1 MDKISQLAVTNGNTM
16 IPIQT
21 LTANREH
28 GILVTYIPP
37 LKLFRGLQAKPL
49 FDILQGRTTENY
61 QYSWIHS
68 AATVAHKLGFR
79 TLHHLLLSN
88 KLANTLRYSTK
99 SRYQPEVRQAIIAI
113 QAIGLKPVN
122 PISNYEEAISQLFFH
137 NPNIQSTAHNRPF
150 KHEDYPHLSK
160 QLYYIGQLLSDTNI
174 YSVAPPHPRP
184 QQPYLTRR
192 QMEIKFRCTLTPLQ
206 YRDIINSI
214 PPDLTRLMI
223 RGNLPLIQD
232 GIYRHREYGQVT
244 YYQVIDPLTNII
256 TPMDITPCGLEP
268 NHDRRGIMGIHPYPQ
283 RHQLKLTSH
292 THCGCDEQCRSIQH
306 PAELT
311 PYDNTFNY
319 YDNIR
324 GLGLHYPPLPHC
336 YNFKT
341 ITNHYRHK
349 DSSIPPVLIAKQTH
363 IADQEIAT
371 DPKLW
376 LHIMQTIHDSF
387 IDSKNMDMILKL
399 LHDALYMGHIA
410 RQYQINI
417 KHMDKYWPHL
427 VIPEHCYH
435 CPQQRSTY
443 QHEFF
448 ECGIMPLM
456 WQAING
462 ILHDANLN
470 LTLTSIAALPEFLYN
485 AHNPEFNLRTIV
497 NTNVVILTLK
507 SVWDAYQGKQ
517 DMTPEQY
524 RADIVRRVSMYL
536 TNEIKLLPCHR
547 DNAYKHGCI
556 VLRGLR
562 RRHFDQRQKMLLRN
576 PALRTTTL
584 SEMDITAYENIWL
597 PTGMITIADDRKSMS
612 IMVSPRLP
620 A

>member
-1 MDKISQLAVTNGNTM
+1 
-16 IPIQT
+16 
-21 LTANREH
+21 
-28 GILVTYIPP
+28 
-37 LKLFRGLQAKPL
+37 
-49 FDILQGRTTENY
+49 
-61 QYSWIHS
+61 
-68 AATVAHKLGFR
+68 
-79 TLHHLLLSN
+79 
-88 KLANTLRYSTK
+88 
-99 SRYQPEVRQAIIAI
+99 
-113 QAIGLKPVN
+113 
-122 PISNYEEAISQLFFH
+122 
-137 NPNIQSTAHNRPF
+137 
-150 KHEDYPHLSK
+150 
-160 QLYYIGQLLSDTNI
+160 
-174 YSVAPPHPRP
+174 
-184 QQPYLTRR
+184 
-192 QMEIKFRCTLTPLQ
+192 
-206 YRDIINSI
+206 
-214 PPDLTRLMI
+214 
-223 RGNLPLIQD
+223 
-232 GIYRHREYGQVT
+232 
-244 YYQVIDPLTNII
+244 
-256 TPMDITPCGLEP
+256 
-268 NHDRRGIMGIHPYPQ
+268 
-283 RHQLKLTSH
+283 
-292 THCGCDEQCRSIQH
+292 
-306 PAELT
+306 
-311 PYDNTFNY
+311 
-319 YDNIR
+319 
-324 GLGLHYPPLPHC
+324 
-336 YNFKT
+336 
-341 ITNHYRHK
+341 
-349 DSSIPPVLIAKQTH
+349 
-363 IADQEIAT
+363 
-371 DPKLW
+371 
-376 LHIMQTIHDSF
+376 
-387 IDSKNMDMILKL
+387 MDMILKL

-597 PTGMITIADDRKSMS
+597 PTGMIAIADDRKSIS
-612 IMVSPRLP
+612 ITVSPRLP
-620 A
+620 T